1 MSLSFLRR
9 PLPAPRL
16 IHQRSALCLRPLGW
30 VAVVLLLAPS
40 PGRPCAC
47 GCGIYAVG
55 TSDALPSGTGG
66 TAFLDFAYQD
76 QDRNWTGD
84 SAAPAAE
91 NPDKDIRTTFLSA
104 GFQEVLSPS
113 WSCRLD
119 VPYEYRHFETTG
131 GATGSD
137 LVSLNFSGFGDVRLQ
152 ATYTGFDPGLTTGV
166 SFGLKLPT
174 GTFTQNDAYGDIDRD
189 TELGSGSTDL
199 LLGAFRRFGLDA
211 AYDWNAY
218 VQGLLD
224 VPVLTQDGYRPG
236 MEFDAAFGV
245 YYSGWSL
252 GRLHL
257 TPTGLVKAAVR
268 SSDGGPGASQPV
280 ASGFERLILAPGLGL
295 AAGQSKLYA
304 DVEVPV
310 LQHFTG
316 EQLAS
321 SVLFRVEVSYAF

>member
-1 MSLSFLRR
+1 MSLSFRRHAPDPLSSCQRSVVSLRR
-9 PLPAPRL
+9 
-16 IHQRSALCLRPLGW
+16 LGW
-30 VAVVLLLAPS
+30 VAAVLLLAPS

-66 TAFLDFAYQD
+66 TGFLDFAYQD

-84 SAAPAAE
+84 APAPAAE
-91 NPDKDIRTTFLSA
+91 NPDKDIRTTFVSA

-113 WSCRLD
+113 WSYRVD
-119 VPYEYRHFETTG
+119 VPYEFRHFETTG
-131 GATGSD
+131 GATGND
-137 LVSLNFSGFGDVRLQ
+137 LVSLNFNGFGDVRLQ
-152 ATYTGFDPGLTTGV
+152 ATYTGLNPGLTTGV

-174 GTFTQNDAYGDIDRD
+174 GSYTQNDAYGDIDRD
-189 TELGSGSTDL
+189 SELGTGSTDL
-199 LLGAFRRFGLDA
+199 LLGAFHRFGLDA
-211 AYDWNAY
+211 AYQWNAY
-218 VQGLLD
+218 VQGILD
-224 VPVLTQDGYRPG
+224 LPLLTQVGYRPG
-236 MEFDAAFGV
+236 VEFDAAFGV

-252 GRLHL
+252 GPLRL
-257 TPTGLVKAAVR
+257 TPTGLVKAALR
-268 SSDGGPGASQPV
+268 SSDSGPNASQPV

-295 AAGQSKLYA
+295 AVGRSKVYA

-316 EQLAS
+316 NQLAS